1 MTSVLLPD
9 PDAPVIATI
18 TPSGIV
24 TSTALR
30 LFSLAPRTTR
40 ALPLP
45 FRRTLGVGID
55 RLPDR
60 NCPVGDRGQA
70 SRSSSVPWTTTVPP
84 CTPGPGPIST
94 TWSAA
99 RIVSS
104 SCSTT
109 ITVLPTSRR
118 LSSVAIIFTLSFGCR
133 PIDGSSRTYSI
144 PISPDPICVDS
155 RIRCDSPPESVPL
168 RRSRFR

>member
-1 MTSVLLPD
+1 AISPDRRLVDVDHHADVL
-9 PDAPVIATI
+9 APVH
-18 TPSGIV
+18 PIV
-24 TSTALR
+24 LARQRPRVHQPLPQGLVQDFFDECALARPGRPGDRHHHAERDGHFTALR
-30 LFSLAPRTTR
+30 LFSLAPRITR

-55 RLPDR
+55 RLPAR

-70 SRSSSVPWTTTVPP
+70 SRSLSVPWTTTVPP

-109 ITVLPTSRR
+109 ITVLPTSR
-118 LSSVAIIFTLSFGCR
+118 
-133 PIDGSSRTYSI
+133 
-144 PISPDPICVDS
+144 
-155 RIRCDSPPESVPL
+155 
-168 RRSRFR
+168 